1 MSGQRIEVT
10 TLGDHLLRAA
20 DRWPEHEAIVFPE
33 IRHTYAAFV
42 ERAYARARSLIA
54 MGVKRGDFVG
64 VLMPNCMEY
73 VELIF
78 AVALVGGA
86 VVPINARFKGQEL
99 AYVIENGDLTALFT
113 TDIISEYA
121 DFAALLHLEFPDL
134 EGSDPNALELARAP
148 KLRNIVMMGTSSPAG
163 FIARAEFDALES
175 RATDEDVETRR
186 VFVRLRDPCIMMYT
200 SGTTSEP
207 KGCPLSHENLV
218 RTGLAVNRE
227 NYCFDPQST
236 RFWDPLPLFHM
247 SSILPM
253 VALMDAGGTFMS
265 MTHFEAGRAL
275 AMMEAERATHAFPAF
290 PTLTL
295 ELINHRDFKKRDL
308 STLRCMN
315 NVGPPDLMQQ
325 FEDAFPGAP
334 QIAAYGLTEVTGVI
348 CFGHPDDSLEQRI
361 HACGR
366 PWEGIELR
374 IVDPETGEELPAG
387 TRGEICVRGYAVFNG
402 YYKSPEKDAEVFKDG
417 WFHTGDL
424 CEIDDAGQVRFH
436 GRLKDML
443 KVGGENVAALEIES
457 FLLNMPEINMVQVV
471 GVPDARLLEVA
482 AAFVELHEGAQ
493 LTEQEVIDY
502 CKGQIASF
510 KVPRH
515 VRFVSEW
522 PMSSTKI
529 QKFKLKELIN
539 AEIAAE

>member
-1 MSGQRIEVT
+1 MSGHRTEVT
-10 TLGDHLLRAA
+10 SLGDHLLRAA
-20 DRWPEHEAIVFPE
+20 DRWPDQEAIVFPE
-33 IRHTYAAFV
+33 IRCTYAELV
-42 ERAYARARSLIA
+42 ERAYSRARSLIA
-54 MGVKRGDFVG
+54 MGMERGDYVG

-78 AVALVGGA
+78 AVALAGGA
-86 VVPINARFKGQEL
+86 VVPINARYKGQEL

-113 TDIISEYA
+113 TDIISEYT
-121 DFAALLHLEFPDL
+121 DFAALLHREFPDL
-134 EGSDPNALELARAP
+134 ESADPKALSLERAP
-148 KLRNIVMMGTSSPAG
+148 KLRNVVMMGTSSPGG
-163 FIARAEFDALES
+163 FKTRAEFDALEQGAS
-175 RATDEDVETRR
+175 DDDVEARR

-200 SGTTSEP
+200 SGTTAEP

-218 RTGLAVNRE
+218 RTGMAVNRE
-227 NYCFDPQST
+227 NYCFNTQT

-253 VALMDAGGTFMS
+253 VALMDAGGVMMS

-275 AMMEAERATHAFPAF
+275 EMMESERATHAFPAF

-295 ELINHRDFKKRDL
+295 ELMNHPDFKTRDL
-308 STLRCMN
+308 GTLRCMN
-315 NVGPPDLMQQ
+315 NVGPPDLMRQ
-325 FEDAFPGAP
+325 FEEAFPQAR
-334 QIAAYGLTEVTGVI
+334 QLAAYGLTEVTGVI

-374 IVDPETGEELPAG
+374 VVDPETGEELPQG
-387 TRGEICVRGYAVFNG
+387 TRGEICVRGYAVFDG
-402 YYKSPEKDAEVFKDG
+402 YYKSPEKDAEVFRDG

-424 CEIDDAGQVRFH
+424 CEIDEAGQVRFH

-457 FLLNMPEINMVQVV
+457 FLSNMPEINMVQVV
-471 GVPDARLLEVA
+471 GVPDARLQEVA
-482 AAFVELHEGAQ
+482 AAFVELHEGAA
-493 LTEQEVIDY
+493 LSEQQVIDF
-502 CKGQIASF
+502 CKGQIASY
-510 KVPRH
+510 KVPRY

-529 QKFKLKELIN
+529 QKFKLKELIS
-539 AEIAAE
+539 AEIAAQ